1 MFEARNFFLN
11 LFKDANK
18 KIAYSVANNQ
28 YLSSIP
34 KFLIEILIFTFLLG
48 LIYFLKSENS
58 LNIYLPLI
66 GIYLVAGYKLL
77 PALQAI
83 ASSYASIKGNYTSL
97 ENIKDEILTLL
108 KVIWDL
114 PLPTTSLNLIVSLFK

>member
-1 MFEARNFFLN
+1 MRETIMFEARNFFLN
-11 LFKDANK
+11 LFKEANK

-48 LIYFLKSENS
+48 LIYFLKSKFKI
-58 LNIYLPLI
+58 NIYLPI
-66 GIYLVAGYKLL
+66 ICIYLVAGYKLL
-77 PALQAI
+77 TALQSI
-83 ASSYASIKGNYTSL
+83 ANSYASIKGNYSSL

-108 KVIWDL
+108 RRQ
-114 PLPTTSLNLIVSLFK
+114 NLT

>member
-1 MFEARNFFLN
+1 M
-11 LFKDANK
+11 
-18 KIAYSVANNQ
+18 ANNQ

-66 GIYLVAGYKLL
+66 GIYLVAGYKLF

-83 ASSYASIKGNYTSL
+83 ASSYASQKRKLYFT
-97 ENIKDEILTLL
+97 
-108 KVIWDL
+108 
-114 PLPTTSLNLIVSLFK
+114 